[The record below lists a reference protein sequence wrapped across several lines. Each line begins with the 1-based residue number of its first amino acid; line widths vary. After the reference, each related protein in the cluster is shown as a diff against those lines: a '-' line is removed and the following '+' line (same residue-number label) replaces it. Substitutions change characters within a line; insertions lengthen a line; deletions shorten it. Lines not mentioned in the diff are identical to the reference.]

1 MEKGEREPL
10 TLGDNQSSDIERTN
24 NETNI
29 KQCKCLTLHRVVQGF
44 EARSTM
50 GRSTLIDCPGTLS
63 TFSKPFLHG

>member
-1 MEKGEREPL
+1 MEKGDKEPL

-29 KQCKCLTLHRVVQGF
+29 KQCNCLRLHTVVQGF
-44 EARSTM
+44 EAGSTVS
-50 GRSTLIDCPGTLS
+50 RSTLTDCPGTLS